1 MITKQDILSR
11 AAQWQLRP
19 EIVEKDY
26 VLGWLLVGISQ
37 HPITSKYWIFKGGTC
52 IKKCYFETYRF
63 SEDLDFSLLSDA
75 PYTTEEI
82 KQEITEVLA
91 NVSQLSGITFST
103 DLISVEN
110 KANKQKQPTFR
121 AKISYKGPLVFPG
134 QPKILFDITNNEPLY
149 ANSTPKNIIHSYP
162 DSVPS
167 NAAVLT
173 YSLLELLAEKTRAL
187 YERTRPRDLY
197 DVVYILENRAQEIDY
212 KQLRDLFIKK
222 CVSKGL
228 KPPTAQELLSLIN
241 QSGELKADW
250 EAMLSH
256 QLPGLPLVEDY
267 LSRTATLLEWLDESA
282 TEIAP
287 QILETAPIPS
297 SSGNI
302 VNPVG
307 IHYWGGS
314 APLEV
319 LRFCGANRLKVQFDY
334 TDKPNRIVEPY
345 SLRQANTGNLL
356 FYGWEDGESHI
367 KAFNVAKIQNLHA
380 TNISFSPKYQVEFS
394 M

>member
-1 MITKQDILSR
+1 MITKQDILKR

-19 EIVEKDY
+19 DVVEKDY
-26 VLGWLLVGISQ
+26 VLGWLLVGIAQ
-37 HPITSKYWIFKGGTC
+37 HPITSKNWIFKGGTC

-63 SEDLDFSLLSDA
+63 SEDLDFSLLPDS
-75 PYTTEEI
+75 PYTDTEI
-82 KQEITEVLA
+82 KNEINEVLA

-103 DLISVEN
+103 DLTSVER
-110 KANKQKQPTFR
+110 KVNKQNQLTFKV
-121 AKISYKGPLVFPG
+121 KIAYSGPLAFPG
-134 QPKILFDITNNEPLY
+134 NPRILFDVTNNEPLY
-149 ANSTPKNIIHSYP
+149 SDTIGKSIIHSYP
-162 DSVPS
+162 DIIPQGTT
-167 NAAVLT
+167 VLT
-173 YSLLELLAEKTRAL
+173 YSLHELLAEKTRAL
-187 YERTRPRDLY
+187 FERTRPRDLY

-222 CVSKGL
+222 CSSKNL
-228 KPPTAQELLSLIN
+228 KPPSAQELLNLIN
-241 QSGELKADW
+241 QSEELKADW

-267 LSRTATLLEWLDESA
+267 LSRTSALLEWLDEVA
-282 TEIAP
+282 AEITLP
-287 QILETAPIPS
+287 ILETAPI
-297 SSGNI
+297 SSGHI

-307 IHYWGGS
+307 IHYWPES

-334 TDKPNRIVEPY
+334 TDKSNRIVEPY

-367 KAFNVAKIQNLHA
+367 EAFNVAKINNLRA
-380 TNISFSPKYQVEFS
+380 TNISFSPKYQVEFI

>member
-1 MITKQDILSR
+1 MST
-11 AAQWQLRP
+11 
-19 EIVEKDY
+19 
-26 VLGWLLVGISQ
+26 
-37 HPITSKYWIFKGGTC
+37 HT
-52 IKKCYFETYRF
+52 
-63 SEDLDFSLLSDA
+63 
-75 PYTTEEI
+75 
-82 KQEITEVLA
+82 

-103 DLISVEN
+103 ELISVEN
-110 KANKQKQPTFR
+110 KVNKQNQPTFR
-121 AKISYKGPLVFPG
+121 AKISYSGPLVFPG
-134 QPKILFDITNNEPLY
+134 QPKILFDITNSEPLY
-149 ANSTPKNIIHSYP
+149 ANFTPKNIIHSYPP

-187 YERTRPRDLY
+187 FERTRPRDLY

-222 CVSKGL
+222 CASKGL
-228 KPPTAQELLSLIN
+228 KPPTAKELLSLIN

-256 QLPGLPLVEDY
+256 QLPGLPLAEDY

-282 TEIAP
+282 TEIVP

-297 SSGNI
+297 GSGNI

-314 APLEV
+314 TPLEV

-334 TDKPNRIVEPY
+334 TDKSSRIVEPY

-367 KAFNVAKIQNLHA
+367 KAFNVAKIQNLRA